1 MPPEQDLYV
10 LANIIGY
17 TGKPLDYPTV
27 YFLSDTHY
35 GHITQKHPDI
45 ANVGR
50 EPALD
55 KSKYSYY
62 PRATRKNPPH
72 ECSYDDDTEHLYEY
86 DQKTQLMHCSRN
98 ILTDNIAEVMDLL
111 AASIRANPGVKPHSM
126 DWKCFGQLANKHG
139 LVVPRD
145 PGSRRYSV

>member
-10 LANIIGY
+10 LGNIIGF

-35 GHITQKHPDI
+35 GHITQKHPTI

-50 EPALD
+50 EPACD

-62 PRATRKNPPH
+62 PRATRNNPRH
-72 ECSYDDDTEHLYEY
+72 DCVYDDDTVHLYEY
-86 DQKTQLMHCSRN
+86 DAATHMRHCSRN
-98 ILTDNIAEVMDLL
+98 VLDLGIAEVIDLL
-111 AASIRANPGVKPHSM
+111 AAAIRANPGIKPHSI
-126 DWKCFGQLANKHG
+126 DWQTFGEIANKHG

-145 PGSRRYSV
+145 PGGRRYSV